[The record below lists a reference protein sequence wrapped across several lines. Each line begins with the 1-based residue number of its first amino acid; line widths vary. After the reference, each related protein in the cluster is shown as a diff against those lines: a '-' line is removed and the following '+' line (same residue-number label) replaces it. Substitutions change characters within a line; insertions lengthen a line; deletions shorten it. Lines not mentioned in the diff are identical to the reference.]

1 MGEIMNQ
8 NLEIITKIENDSKW
22 FEKNYE
28 KLRKTDVN
36 KFIAVENE
44 KIIAKSEKLEDIIE
58 KVEKKGKNPAL
69 ILIRYVYE
77 KGFKFI
83 L

>member
-1 MGEIMNQ
+1 MDQSLG
-8 NLEIITKIENDSKW
+8 IITKMENENKFFEENIEKIREIALNHFVAIENGEIV
-22 FEKNYE
+22 EKDKE
-28 KLRKTDVN
+28 L
-36 KFIAVENE
+36 ENVI
-44 KIIAKSEKLEDIIE
+44 KRL
-58 KVEKKGKNPAL
+58 EKKGKNPAL

>member
-1 MGEIMNQ
+1 MDQSLG
-8 NLEIITKIENDSKW
+8 IITKMENENKFFEENIEKIREIALNQFVAIENREIV
-22 FEKNYE
+22 EKDKE
-28 KLRKTDVN
+28 L
-36 KFIAVENE
+36 ENVI
-44 KIIAKSEKLEDIIE
+44 KRL
-58 KVEKKGKNPAL
+58 EKKGKNPAL

>member
-1 MGEIMNQ
+1 MNQ
-8 NLEIITKIENDSKW
+8 SLEIITKMENENKLFEENLEKIRRLALNQFVAIENGEIIEQDK
-22 FEKNYE
+22 ELENLMK
-28 KLRKTDVN
+28 K
-36 KFIAVENE
+36 VEN
-44 KIIAKSEKLEDIIE
+44 
-58 KVEKKGKNPAL
+58 KGKNPAL